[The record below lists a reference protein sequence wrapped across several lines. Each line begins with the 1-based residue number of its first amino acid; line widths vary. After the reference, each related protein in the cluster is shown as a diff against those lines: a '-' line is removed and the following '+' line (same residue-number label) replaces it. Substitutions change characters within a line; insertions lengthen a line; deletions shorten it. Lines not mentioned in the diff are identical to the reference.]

1 MKHFQLRINTLLILS
16 LLAPLGIIHG
26 DNLVKANELYQQA
39 ITLMKEDH
47 KKNAGKTLALLKNAR
62 EYFFKVGDLDAKSE
76 ATLMK
81 LNSHIYWQSKF
92 SNSQQLAEA
101 ASLKED
107 ESFGGSD
114 KKKNKEKSL
123 SPKIKDAFE
132 KEKIAKNQVFDKKLQ
147 ETKAFEEKHKN
158 DAMSNMLNYMDLQT
172 KVVDIKSALDL
183 LAKTKHY
190 NAELIKEKE
199 KTIQKYSSQIKN
211 YDKLLNAK
219 EYEYIYKELVKIVR
233 YSNATPNEKSIL
245 KNYTMEVMAMASVKK
260 KLLLVGDSK
269 AMPLPRQYTN
279 FGGVVIN
286 IDTKGLKIVTED
298 RTPGFL
304 SWNVV
309 SEQTILSLALH
320 VIDESQPNNLHLLA
334 LANLRLDNYEE
345 SYGFFQKLIEKDPKN
360 YLKFRDYLS
369 VCETGYRLKFGPRFE
384 KIFEKV
390 NRYREQGHKRQ
401 AIDLLIQ
408 LKEDYLMSELG
419 QSYLERFSMI
429 YKDVLRS

>member
-132 KEKIAKNQVFDKKLQ
+132 KEKIAKNQVFDK
-147 ETKAFEEKHKN
+147 
-158 DAMSNMLNYMDLQT
+158 
-172 KVVDIKSALDL
+172 
-183 LAKTKHY
+183 
-190 NAELIKEKE
+190 
-199 KTIQKYSSQIKN
+199 
-211 YDKLLNAK
+211 
-219 EYEYIYKELVKIVR
+219 R
-233 YSNATPNEKSIL
+233 
-245 KNYTMEVMAMASVKK
+245 SV
-260 KLLLVGDSK
+260 
-269 AMPLPRQYTN
+269 
-279 FGGVVIN
+279 F
-286 IDTKGLKIVTED
+286 
-298 RTPGFL
+298 
-304 SWNVV
+304 
-309 SEQTILSLALH
+309 
-320 VIDESQPNNLHLLA
+320 
-334 LANLRLDNYEE
+334 
-345 SYGFFQKLIEKDPKN
+345 
-360 YLKFRDYLS
+360 
-369 VCETGYRLKFGPRFE
+369 
-384 KIFEKV
+384 
-390 NRYREQGHKRQ
+390 
-401 AIDLLIQ
+401 
-408 LKEDYLMSELG
+408 
-419 QSYLERFSMI
+419 
-429 YKDVLRS
+429 